1 MHMLLLTYAVL
12 FFYSVFNGPE
22 RDGGG
27 LALLEPR
34 SLVSGKEIPPRSRAL
49 VAERKMSPK
58 KGL

>member
-1 MHMLLLTYAVL
+1 MLLLAYTVL
-12 FFYSVFNGPE
+12 FFYSIFNSPK

-49 VAERKMSPK
+49 VAERKMLLK
-58 KGL
+58 NGL